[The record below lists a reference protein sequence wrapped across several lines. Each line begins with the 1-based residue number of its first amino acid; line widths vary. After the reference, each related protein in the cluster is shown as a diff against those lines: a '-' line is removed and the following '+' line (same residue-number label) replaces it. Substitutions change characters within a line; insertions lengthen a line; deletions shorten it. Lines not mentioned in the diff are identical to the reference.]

1 MNSIH
6 HTKIIMKTS
15 KNLTRTTVCRYAITG
30 TLILL
35 ALVCI
40 LPLVSAAPQVSV
52 IVADYKVS
60 PAVLLPG
67 EEGTLTVTLKSVA
80 TGTTT
85 SSVSYGQDVSQT
97 TSSITP
103 YIDSVIL
110 KSKDFDILGG
120 DSKFEGNI
128 GPDQPVPVTFLIRA
142 PQRSGMY
149 FPEVW
154 IRVRDGQ
161 SLKYPVPVN
170 VNTQLSVLRTPS
182 LTLENTFPIPVKPGT
197 KVEGTIRISNEGSTQ
212 ADNIRVFVNGSP
224 PMAIPAGISSF
235 MIDRLV
241 SGMSKEKNLSLLID
255 KNTPTGIIE
264 VPVRMTYALL
274 DGTVIEDTGSIG
286 LDVRGESEISITSV
300 ETTPSRVK
308 PGEPFDLIIRVQ
320 NTGTGEAKSVS
331 ATIDL
336 PIQGAKEAFIGRIK
350 SGNDAPATFVLEGTE
365 AGEYTYHTTI
375 TYTDDW
381 GKHTLDKDL
390 ILTIAD
396 GSDSSGMII
405 LILLIIV
412 AGAGGFLYMRRKNED
427 D

>member
-1 MNSIH
+1 MNKSKEFK
-6 HTKIIMKTS
+6 KIGRRFLIG
-15 KNLTRTTVCRYAITG
+15 AIF
-30 TLILL
+30 LFII
-35 ALVCI
+35 ACI
-40 LPLVSAAPQVSV
+40 LPLSSAAPQVSV
-52 IVADYKVS
+52 IVSDYKVS

-67 EEGTLTVTLKSVA
+67 EEGTLTITLKSIA
-80 TGTTT
+80 SGTTT

-128 GPDQPVPVTFLIRA
+128 GPDQAVPITFLIRA
-142 PQRSGMY
+142 PQKSGMY

-170 VNTQLSVLRTPS
+170 VNTQISVLRTPS
-182 LTLENTFPIPVKPGT
+182 LGLENTFPEPVKPGT
-197 KVEGTIRISNEGSTQ
+197 KIEGTITISNEGSTQ
-212 ADNIRVFVNGSP
+212 ADNIRVFVNGTP

-235 MIDRLV
+235 MIDRLS
-241 SGMSKEKNLSLLID
+241 SGMSKEKNLSILID

-264 VPVRMTYALL
+264 IPVRMTYALL
-274 DGTVIEDTGSIG
+274 DGSIIEDAGSIG

-331 ATIDL
+331 ATVDL

-365 AGEYTYHTTI
+365 AGEYSYHTTI
-375 TYTDDW
+375 TYVDDW
-381 GKHTLDKDL
+381 GTHTLDKDL
-390 ILTIAD
+390 VLTVAN
-396 GSDSSGMII
+396 GEDSSGLMILI
-405 LILLIIV
+405 LILLI
-412 AGAGGFLYMRRKNED
+412 AGAGGFYYMRRKNEGN
-427 D
+427 

>member
-1 MNSIH
+1 MNKSKEFK
-6 HTKIIMKTS
+6 KIGRRFLIG
-15 KNLTRTTVCRYAITG
+15 AIF
-30 TLILL
+30 LFII
-35 ALVCI
+35 ACI
-40 LPLVSAAPQVSV
+40 LPFSSAAPQVSV
-52 IVADYKVS
+52 IVSDYKVS

-67 EEGTLTVTLKSVA
+67 EEGTLTITLKSIA
-80 TGTTT
+80 SGTTT
-85 SSVSYGQDVSQT
+85 SSVSYGLDVSQT

-128 GPDQPVPVTFLIRA
+128 GPDQAVPITFLIRA
-142 PQRSGMY
+142 PQKSGMY

-170 VNTQLSVLRTPS
+170 VNTQISVLRTPS
-182 LTLENTFPIPVKPGT
+182 LGLENTFPEPVKPGT
-197 KVEGTIRISNEGSTQ
+197 KIEGTITISNEGSTQ
-212 ADNIRVFVNGSP
+212 ADNIRVFVNGTP

-235 MIDRLV
+235 MIDRLS
-241 SGMSKEKNLSLLID
+241 SGMSKEKNLSILID

-264 VPVRMTYALL
+264 IPVRMTYALL
-274 DGTVIEDTGSIG
+274 DGSIIEDAGSIG

-331 ATIDL
+331 ATVDL

-365 AGEYTYHTTI
+365 AGEYSYHTTI
-375 TYTDDW
+375 TYVDDW
-381 GKHTLDKDL
+381 GTHTLDKDL
-390 ILTIAD
+390 VLTVAN
-396 GSDSSGMII
+396 GEDSSGLMILI
-405 LILLIIV
+405 LILLI
-412 AGAGGFLYMRRKNED
+412 AGAGGFYYMRRKNED
-427 D
+427 N

>member
-1 MNSIH
+1 MNKSKEFKKIGRRFLIGAIFLFIIACIH
-6 HTKIIMKTS
+6 
-15 KNLTRTTVCRYAITG
+15 
-30 TLILL
+30 
-35 ALVCI
+35 
-40 LPLVSAAPQVSV
+40 PLSSAAPQVSV
-52 IVADYKVS
+52 IVSDYKVS

-67 EEGTLTVTLKSVA
+67 EEGTLTITLKSIA
-80 TGTTT
+80 SGTTT

-128 GPDQPVPVTFLIRA
+128 GPDQAVPITFLIRA
-142 PQRSGMY
+142 PQKSGMY

-170 VNTQLSVLRTPS
+170 VNTQISVLRTPS
-182 LTLENTFPIPVKPGT
+182 LGLENTFPESVKPGT
-197 KVEGTIRISNEGSTQ
+197 KIEGTITISNEGSTQ
-212 ADNIRVFVNGSP
+212 ADNIRVFVNGTP

-235 MIDRLV
+235 MIDRLS
-241 SGMSKEKNLSLLID
+241 SGMSKEKNLSILID

-264 VPVRMTYALL
+264 IPVRMTYALL
-274 DGTVIEDTGSIG
+274 DGSIIEDAGSIG

-331 ATIDL
+331 ATVDL

-365 AGEYTYHTTI
+365 AGEYSYHTTI
-375 TYTDDW
+375 TYVDDW
-381 GKHTLDKDL
+381 GTHTLDKDL
-390 ILTIAD
+390 VLTVAN
-396 GSDSSGMII
+396 GEDSSGLMILL
-405 LILLIIV
+405 LILLI
-412 AGAGGFLYMRRKNED
+412 AGAGGFYYMRRKNED
-427 D
+427 N

>member
-1 MNSIH
+1 MTMMIKVP
-6 HTKIIMKTS
+6 HTTKKYGYVLS
-15 KNLTRTTVCRYAITG
+15 V

-35 ALVCI
+35 LLAGVF
-40 LPLVSAAPQVSV
+40 PLVSASPQVSV

-67 EEGTLTVTLKSVA
+67 EEGTLTVTLKSI
-80 TGTTT
+80 TSGTTT

-97 TSSITP
+97 TTSITP

-110 KSKDFDILGG
+110 KSKDFEVLGG

-142 PQRSGMY
+142 PQKSGMY

-182 LTLENTFPIPVKPGT
+182 LALENTFPEPVKPGT
-197 KVEGTIRISNEGSTQ
+197 KVEGTIRIMNEGSTQ
-212 ADNIRVFVNGSP
+212 ADNIRVFVNGTP
-224 PMAIPAGISSF
+224 PVAIPAGISSF
-235 MIDRLV
+235 MIDRLG
-241 SGMSKEKNLSLLID
+241 SGMYREKNLSLLID
-255 KNTPTGIIE
+255 KNTQSGIIE
-264 VPVRMTYALL
+264 VPVRMSYALL
-274 DGTVIEDTGSIG
+274 DGTIIEDSGSIG

-331 ATIDL
+331 ATVNL
-336 PIQGAKEAFIGRIK
+336 PIKGAKEAFIGRIK
-350 SGNDAPATFVLEGTE
+350 AGNDAPATFVLEGTE
-365 AGEYTYHTTI
+365 AGEYAYHTTI
-375 TYTDDW
+375 TYVDDW
-381 GKHTLDKDL
+381 GTHTLEKDL
-390 ILTIAD
+390 VLTVAD
-396 GSDSSGMII
+396 GGDSSAMII
-405 LILLIIV
+405 LILLILG
-412 AGAGGFLYMRRKNED
+412 AGAGGFWYMRRKNED

>member
-1 MNSIH
+1 M
-6 HTKIIMKTS
+6 TIMINKHQPS
-15 KNLTRTTVCRYAITG
+15 KKSGYVLSV

-35 ALVCI
+35 ILTGV

-67 EEGTLTVTLKSVA
+67 EEGTLTVTLKSI
-80 TGTTT
+80 TSGTTT

-110 KSKDFDILGG
+110 KSKDFEVLGG
-120 DSKFEGNI
+120 DSKFKGNI

-142 PQRSGMY
+142 PQKSGMY

-182 LTLENTFPIPVKPGT
+182 LALENTFPEPVKPGT
-197 KVEGTIRISNEGSTQ
+197 KVEGTIRIINEGTTQ
-212 ADNIRVFVNGSP
+212 ADNIRVFVNGTP

-235 MIDRLV
+235 MIDQLA
-241 SGMSKEKNLSLLID
+241 SGMSREKNLSLLID
-255 KNTPTGIIE
+255 KNTPSGIIE
-264 VPVRMTYALL
+264 VPVRMSYALL
-274 DGTVIEDTGSIG
+274 DGTIIEDSGSIG
-286 LDVRGESEISITSV
+286 LDVRGEAEISITSV

-331 ATIDL
+331 ATVNL
-336 PIQGAKEAFIGRIK
+336 PIKGAKEAFIGRIK
-350 SGNDAPATFVLEGTE
+350 AGNDAPATFVLEGTE
-365 AGEYTYHTTI
+365 AGEYAYHTTI
-375 TYTDDW
+375 TYVDDW
-381 GKHTLDKDL
+381 GTHTLDKDL
-390 ILTIAD
+390 VLTVAD
-396 GSDSSGMII
+396 GGDSSAMII
-405 LILLIIV
+405 LILLILV
-412 AGAGGFLYMRRKNED
+412 AGAGGFWYMRRKNED